1 MLKVLMYDISKA
13 YYLGQAHSHS
23 QTIVKL
29 VDNYDAL
36 VSKHEVDARAQ
47 QEAKQWT
54 IDLQKELQI
63 LSIWKQH

>member
-36 VSKHEVDARAQ
+36 VSKHEVEARAQ
-47 QEAKQWT
+47 QEAKQ
-54 IDLQKELQI
+54 
-63 LSIWKQH
+63 

>member
-1 MLKVLMYDISKA
+1 
-13 YYLGQAHSHS
+13 
-23 QTIVKL
+23 L

-36 VSKHEVDARAQ
+36 VSKHEVEARAW